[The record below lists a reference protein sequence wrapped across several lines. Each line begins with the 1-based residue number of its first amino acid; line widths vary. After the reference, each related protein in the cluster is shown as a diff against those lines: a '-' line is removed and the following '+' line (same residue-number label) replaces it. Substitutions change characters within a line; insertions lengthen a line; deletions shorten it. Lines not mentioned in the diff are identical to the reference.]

1 MEEKQQKDITE
12 ELSYYRKL
20 IDSTENQIKSLET
33 LSAEVN
39 TTISILSDPEIFKSN
54 DQKMSIGSG
63 IFIPVRIEE
72 PERIIVP
79 IGSDVF
85 VEEDVEKA
93 RKHVEESLEQITS
106 TIKNLYARRKEL
118 VNRYEALL
126 MFLQRAATA
135 EGKGKDA

>member
-39 TTISILSDPEIFKSN
+39 TTISILSDPEIFKSY

-93 RKHVEESLEQITS
+93 RKHVEASLEQITS